1 MAARTEA
8 ASVPQGQSSTVTMTV
23 TDTSNPLFPQAYSS
37 RLGAEEAAMASVTLQ
52 EALLGG
58 ARQTLLD
65 TLERLRGQSP
75 QVVVNL
81 KRLAAAIGLSYGTVR
96 NTISRLVREGV
107 ICTTQVRT
115 GEAHGVCI
123 EFLDDTPLQ
132 SVTVMGHQGITP
144 SPVQP
149 HSPLTVINSHQQSMT
164 RHDSAYPSA
173 SMTPP
178 MTADGTSV
186 WSADAE
192 LIADLWP
199 AAAEAGFSPAHLAHL
214 RRAYHM
220 QGWNADNVARCL
232 RYLDWE
238 LDTGRGRG
246 SAHVEQW
253 MRIMRRQG
261 YYLRPEGYVEPEV
274 LRLQQ
279 QTQEQLELAQAQ
291 QELADA
297 QALLNST
304 SRQR

>member
-1 MAARTEA
+1 
-8 ASVPQGQSSTVTMTV
+8 MTV
-23 TDTSNPLFPQAYSS
+23 TDTSNPLFPQAYSL

-52 EALLGG
+52 EAPLGG

-132 SVTVMGHQGITP
+132 SVTVMGHQGIMP

-149 HSPLTVINSHQQSMT
+149 NSPLTVINSHQQSMT
-164 RHDSAYPSA
+164 HHDTAYSSA

-178 MTADGTSV
+178 MTADDTSD
-186 WSADAE
+186 WSAAAE
-192 LIADLWP
+192 LIDDLLP
-199 AAAEAGFSPAHLAHL
+199 VVSVAGFCPAHLAHL

-261 YYLRPEGYVEPEV
+261 HYLRPEGYVEPEV

-297 QALLNST
+297 QALLNPA

>member
-1 MAARTEA
+1 
-8 ASVPQGQSSTVTMTV
+8 
-23 TDTSNPLFPQAYSS
+23 
-37 RLGAEEAAMASVTLQ
+37 MASVTLQ
-52 EALLGG
+52 EAPLGG

-220 QGWNADNVARCL
+220 QAGMRTMSHAACVTLTGNLIPDEDGEARMWSSGCVSCGGKG
-232 RYLDWE
+232 
-238 LDTGRGRG
+238 TISGPK
-246 SAHVEQW
+246 A
-253 MRIMRRQG
+253 
-261 YYLRPEGYVEPEV
+261 YVEPEV